1 MTRLSGQAEP
11 GNHYSRSENGR
22 GDNFGHRDVQP
33 HHRTFVT
40 IWALTSLYVSNT
52 STNDVKYYFLPL
64 YSA

>member
-1 MTRLSGQAEP
+1 MARSVSAI
-11 GNHYSRSENGR
+11 SRSENGR

-40 IWALTSLYVSNT
+40 NWALTAIEGFQYVYRQR
-52 STNDVKYYFLPL
+52 KIYYFLLL